1 MGLKHLKNVLKYTLL
16 FLAAL
21 SILAVS
27 YFRLLDDFELGSLD
41 LRFLFRPKIP
51 VSDEAVI
58 IEIGEDSIR
67 KLGRFPFNR
76 SYHAILIKALS
87 EFGARDI
94 SFDIF
99 FSEPQENDQELA
111 QAMRKAGNIYLP
123 YVFDIEKK
131 IDSKIVTASAYL
143 AKCLDNLSII
153 AKGTG
158 HINIIPDI
166 DGKFRRVPVYIR
178 YGNALYPYL
187 PMLVACDYLGINEKD
202 VKINP
207 GKYILMGQYAKIPL
221 DENSNMIINYSG
233 RWGTSFKHYSY
244 VDVLQSYFS
253 HLSGKK
259 PSIDP
264 NVFKDKI
271 CMIGVTAAG
280 TGDVHPSPL
289 EALYPGVGIHAE
301 IFNSI
306 LNKKFVA
313 RASRE
318 INLVILAILALLTF
332 LVTLKMKPTRG
343 FLMLA
348 ASSLIFLIISV
359 LLFDLFGLWIDVVC
373 PVTVIFV
380 LYLSITL
387 YKYVT
392 EWKRRL
398 VLENELE
405 IARKIQES
413 FLPKTIPSIKG
424 VDISGVMLTA
434 RQVGGDLYDIIKFSD
449 EKFGVMIGDVS
460 GKGIPASLFMAMT
473 VGAFKS
479 FALSS
484 AHPEGV
490 LSSLNSKLI
499 NESSSNLFVTV
510 FYAIFDFKDMTLS
523 YANGGHLPVLHLP
536 AAEEAQ
542 FLDVKDGAPLGLM
555 EGAYSAAKTPFNKN
569 DVFIFYTD
577 GITEAMNQRREMYEK
592 ERLTTI
598 AKANRHMTSKQIL
611 AAIEKDVRKFEPKS
625 SQHDDMTLIV
635 IKIT

>member
-1 MGLKHLKNVLKYTLL
+1 MGLKHLIKAFKYALL
-16 FLAAL
+16 FAVAL

-27 YFRLLDDFELGSLD
+27 YLRLLDDFELGSLD
-41 LRFLFRPKIP
+41 LRFIFRPKIP

-67 KLGRFPFNR
+67 KLGRFPFDR

-87 EFGARDI
+87 EFGAKDI

-111 QAMRKAGNIYLP
+111 DAMRKAGNVYLP
-123 YVFDIEKK
+123 FVFDLEAKK
-131 IDSKIVTASAYL
+131 HSKIITASAYL
-143 AKCLDNLSII
+143 ARCLDNLSVI

-158 HINIIPDI
+158 HINIIPDT

-178 YGNALYPYL
+178 SGNALYPYL
-187 PMLVACDYLGINEKD
+187 PILVACDYLGISEKD
-202 VKINP
+202 VKIKP
-207 GKYILMGQYAKIPL
+207 GQFVLMGQYMKIPL

-233 RWGTSFKHYSY
+233 KWGASYKHYSY

-264 NVFKDKI
+264 NEFKGKI
-271 CMIGVTAAG
+271 CMVGVTAAG
-280 TGDVHPSPL
+280 TGDVHPSPF
-289 EALYPGVGIHAE
+289 ESLYPGVGIHAE

-318 INLVILAILALLTF
+318 VNLVILTILALLMFLATLKTKPTKGF
-332 LVTLKMKPTRG
+332 LVLV
-343 FLMLA
+343 A
-348 ASSLIFLIISV
+348 ASFVFLLISV
-359 LLFDLFGLWIDVVC
+359 LLFNLFGLWIDAVC
-373 PVTVIFV
+373 PVAVILV
-380 LYLSITL
+380 LYLSVTL

-413 FLPKTIPSIKG
+413 FLPKKIPDIKG
-424 VDISGVMLTA
+424 VDMSAAMFTA
-434 RQVGGDLYDIIKFSD
+434 RQVGGDLYDILVFPD

-460 GKGIPASLFMAMT
+460 GKGVPASLFMAMT
-473 VGAFKS
+473 VGTFKS

-484 AHPEGV
+484 ARPEEV

-499 NESSSNLFVTV
+499 SESSSNLFVTV
-510 FYAIFDFKDMTLS
+510 SYAVFDFKDRVVS

-536 AAEEAQ
+536 AGPEEQ

-555 EGAYSAAKTPFNKN
+555 EGAYSAAKTGFNKD

-577 GITEAMNQRREMYEK
+577 GITEAMNQRRDMYEK
-592 ERLTTI
+592 ERLTAI

-625 SQHDDMTLIV
+625 SQHDDITLIV
-635 IKIT
+635 VKIT